1 MENERPR
8 PCGFQN
14 KSANR
19 DPNDAGYGTKRVGDT
34 HELTCMVRGNVHV
47 VDSKTARHK
56 STQRIANTHHSDG
69 KPGNLDFTYDK
80 QGCGDPAESDRLAD
94 LAYSRDSHTRLH
106 HTICN
111 MPGNIQEH
119 KRREMWR
126 HAYQTGVSKIN
137 TQTLSDK
144 SGQPRKQDIQ
154 RPVVAEVGN
163 DDGPYGLGFEKFEDR
178 GLGIFIRISG
188 WKSAGNLFGFLGTD
202 AWVRSRVL
210 CRDEIPD
217 NVPNSTHRAEN
228 VKDPLAICRNAIE
241 KSFSMNNDV
250 IIIDTAGRLHIDDQ
264 MMEEVKSIAN
274 EHNPDE
280 ILFVVDGMTGQDA
293 VKSATAFDKML
304 PLSGVVLT
312 KMDGDTRG
320 GAAVSIMEVTGVP
333 IKFIGNSE
341 SLEGIELFDPNRIAD
356 RILGFGDIISLVEKA
371 QKTFDDE
378 NIEEMNNRLSAG
390 KFDLN
395 DFNVQLRQL
404 KKMGSMNQILGLMPG
419 MDSKI
424 MKQLTMDDRQ
434 LNWTEA
440 IINSMT
446 LNERKKPENINGS
459 RRLRISKGSGR
470 SVQEVNALLK
480 QFYQLKKMMKKMKNY
495 NKFKLPGMADFG
507 KF

>member
-1 MENERPR
+1 MFGQVKEK
-8 PCGFQN
+8 FQTIFKN
-14 KSANR
+14 IRGVGKITDSNIHETVR
-19 DPNDAGYGTKRVGDT
+19 QIRRTLIDADVNFKVVKTFISRIEKKVLGTKV
-34 HELTCMVRGNVHV
+34 LN
-47 VDSKTARHK
+47 S
-56 STQRIANTHHSDG
+56 I
-69 KPGNLDFTYDK
+69 KPGEQFIKIIRD
-80 QGCGDPAESDRLAD
+80 ELAD
-94 LAYSRDSHTRLH
+94 LLGSEKNELVL
-106 HTICN
+106 N
-111 MPGNIQEH
+111 
-119 KRREMWR
+119 
-126 HAYQTGVSKIN
+126 
-137 TQTLSDK
+137 
-144 SGQPRKQDIQ
+144 GQPSSIVLLAGLQGAGKTTTAGKLALMLKNLGKSVLLVAADVH
-154 RPVVAEVGN
+154 RPAAVSQLIK
-163 DDGPYGLGFEKFEDR
+163 LGKKID
-178 GLGIFIRISG
+178 
-188 WKSAGNLFGFLGTD
+188 
-202 AWVRSRVL
+202 
-210 CRDEIPD
+210 
-217 NVPNSTHRAEN
+217 VPVYSEN
-228 VKDPLAICRNAIE
+228 VKDSLAICRNAIE

-264 MMEEVKSIAN
+264 MMEEVKSIAK
-274 EHNPDE
+274 EHNPNE

-378 NIEEMNNRLSAG
+378 NIEEINNRLNAG

-404 KKMGSMNQILGLMPG
+404 KKMGPMNQILGLMPG

-480 QFYQLKKMMKKMKNY
+480 QFYQLKKMMKKMKNH
-495 NKFKLPGMADFG
+495 NKFKLPGMAEFG

>member
-1 MENERPR
+1 MFGQVKEK
-8 PCGFQN
+8 FQTIFKN
-14 KSANR
+14 IRGVGKITDSNIHETVR
-19 DPNDAGYGTKRVGDT
+19 QIRRTLIDADVNFKVVKTFISRIEKKVLGTKV
-34 HELTCMVRGNVHV
+34 LN
-47 VDSKTARHK
+47 S
-56 STQRIANTHHSDG
+56 I
-69 KPGNLDFTYDK
+69 KPGEQFIKIIRD
-80 QGCGDPAESDRLAD
+80 ELAD
-94 LAYSRDSHTRLH
+94 LLGSEKNELVL
-106 HTICN
+106 N
-111 MPGNIQEH
+111 
-119 KRREMWR
+119 
-126 HAYQTGVSKIN
+126 
-137 TQTLSDK
+137 
-144 SGQPRKQDIQ
+144 GQPSSIVLLAGLQGAGKTTTAGKLALMLKNLGKSVLLVAADVH
-154 RPVVAEVGN
+154 RPAAVSQLMK
-163 DDGPYGLGFEKFEDR
+163 LGKKID
-178 GLGIFIRISG
+178 
-188 WKSAGNLFGFLGTD
+188 
-202 AWVRSRVL
+202 
-210 CRDEIPD
+210 
-217 NVPNSTHRAEN
+217 VPVYSEN

-250 IIIDTAGRLHIDDQ
+250 IIIDTGGRLHIDDQ
-264 MMEEVKSIAN
+264 MMEEVKSIAK

-293 VKSATAFDKML
+293 VKSATSFDKML

-378 NIEEMNNRLSAG
+378 NIEEMNNRLNAG